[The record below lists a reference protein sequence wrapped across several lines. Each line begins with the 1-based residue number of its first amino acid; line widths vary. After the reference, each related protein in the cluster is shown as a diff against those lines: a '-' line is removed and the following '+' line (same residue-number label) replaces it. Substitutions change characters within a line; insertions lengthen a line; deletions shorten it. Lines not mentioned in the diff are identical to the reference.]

1 MKIGIVIPTY
11 QEEKNIKKIFYKFSR
26 YKKINFFFCFV
37 DGSYDNNTK
46 IQIKKYFKRNYKI
59 ISQKKNK
66 IGFFNISKR
75 CEASSI
81 GFKWLIKNTNAE
93 LIVDMDAYL
102 SSDPKDIFKAIKIY
116 KEKKSDLIIG
126 SKYLIKSYVIK
137 RKIIRT
143 ICSRIYTVVCRIFIS
158 SKITDYSAG
167 YRFFR
172 RKPLSKMLNQK
183 FIFNSPARHLENLL
197 FFYENNFTISE
208 FPAKY
213 SDTNER
219 SKSILYH
226 HVFII
231 ASQLLLVLLNYYF
244 RIFKKFFK

>member
-1 MKIGIVIPTY
+1 
-11 QEEKNIKKIFYKFSR
+11 
-26 YKKINFFFCFV
+26 
-37 DGSYDNNTK
+37 
-46 IQIKKYFKRNYKI
+46 
-59 ISQKKNK
+59 
-66 IGFFNISKR
+66 
-75 CEASSI
+75 
-81 GFKWLIKNTNAE
+81 
-93 LIVDMDAYL
+93 MDADL

-213 SDTNER
+213 SDTDER

>member
-46 IQIKKYFKRNYKI
+46 IQIKKYFKRNYKKI
-59 ISQKKNK
+59 IKKKNK

-93 LIVDMDAYL
+93 LIVDMDADL

-126 SKYLIKSYVIK
+126 SKYLIKSHVIK

-143 ICSRIYTVVCRIFIS
+143 ICSRIYTIVCRIFIS

-172 RKPLSKMLNQK
+172 RKPLSKMLNQ
-183 FIFNSPARHLENLL
+183 NL
-197 FFYENNFTISE
+197 F
-208 FPAKY
+208 
-213 SDTNER
+213 
-219 SKSILYH
+219 
-226 HVFII
+226 
-231 ASQLLLVLLNYYF
+231 
-244 RIFKKFFK
+244 

>member
-11 QEEKNIKKIFYKFSR
+11 QEEKNIKKIFYKFSK

-66 IGFFNISKR
+66 ISFFNISKR

-81 GFKWLIKNTNAE
+81 GFKWLIKNTNVE
-93 LIVDMDAYL
+93 LIVDMDADL

-126 SKYLIKSYVIK
+126 SKYLIESYVIK

-143 ICSRIYTVVCRIFIS
+143 ICSRIYTVVCRILIS
-158 SKITDYSAG
+158 NKITDYSAG

-197 FFYENNFTISE
+197 FFYEHNLTISE

>member
-93 LIVDMDAYL
+93 LIVDMDADL

-213 SDTNER
+213 SDTDER

>member
-93 LIVDMDAYL
+93 LIVDMDADL